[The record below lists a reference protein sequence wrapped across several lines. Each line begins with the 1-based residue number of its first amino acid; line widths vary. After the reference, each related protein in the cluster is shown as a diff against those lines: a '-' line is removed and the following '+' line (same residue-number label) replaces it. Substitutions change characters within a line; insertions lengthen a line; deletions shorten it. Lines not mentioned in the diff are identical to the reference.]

1 MLRRPDVFHAAVAG
15 APVTEWRLYDTFY
28 TERYLGNPAE
38 HADAYDAS
46 SLLPLAD
53 RLTRPLLL
61 IHGLADD
68 NVVAAHTLQL
78 SAALLAAGKPHEVLP
93 LVGVTHMTNE
103 EVVAENLLLHQLEFL
118 RRSLG
123 LAAMRTE
130 IRVMNERLSELYHG
144 VAVHATADREHMAA
158 LELLA
163 LVMLADRHVD
173 QSEVD
178 TIRSIS
184 EDWRGGA
191 FSFDQYLGPAVA
203 RAREAVEQDGVTE
216 LLDDIDRRIS
226 SRILRRALVLGCPR
240 GRRCRRS
247 RHAGRG
253 IDPRRRRRSLR
264 LSERRLLRAWFT
276 IATPTIVTAIPT
288 NTTGRGMFPS
298 GIRAS
303 VGRVRRP
310 R

>member
-1 MLRRPDVFHAAVAG
+1 MLEDQIDGLYQAADELGFLDLDRVGIRGWSFGGYLAALAVLLRPDVFHAAVAG
-15 APVTEWRLYDTFY
+15 APATEWRLYDTFY

-38 HADAYDAS
+38 NAEAYDNS

-53 RLTRPLLL
+53 RLSRPLLL

-78 SAALLAAGKPHEVLP
+78 SSALLAAGKPHEVLP
-93 LVGVTHMTNE
+93 LVGMTHMAND

-123 LAAMRTE
+123 HGGRARGGLD
-130 IRVMNERLSELYHG
+130 MNERLSRLYHG
-144 VAVHATADREHMAA
+144 VAVHATADLEHMAA
-158 LELLA
+158 LELLV

-173 QSEVD
+173 QEEVD

-191 FSFDQYLGPAVA
+191 FSFEQYLGPAVA
-203 RAREAVEQDGVTE
+203 RVREAVEHDGVTE

-226 SRILRRALVLGCPR
+226 SRILRRALFSAAREV
-240 GRRCRRS
+240 
-247 RHAGRG
+247 AGV
-253 IDPRRRRRSLR
+253 D
-264 LSERRLLRAWFT
+264 ENV
-276 IATPTIVTAIPT
+276 TPDEGSILADVA
-288 NTTGRGMFPS
+288 
-298 GIRAS
+298 
-303 VGRVRRP
+303 VRFG
-310 R
+310 